1 MPATGTWRYV
11 VNSFRFAI
19 RRTVRIAFRA
29 FFVVQGRAEGGVST
43 GIYPERR
50 SRFTEWPVV
59 CEESRRSPDLCAQRS
74 DAFVPYRRFSRYV
87 RAYSMHNGRR
97 ADLRGE
103 NRDRKEIGSET
114 RKEWK
119 RKGGLRGRHVW
130 MDEHAAIYDRR
141 IADRVAFKID
151 PVFQRLANA
160 KSLRTMCVFP
170 SLGASSWRIRG
181 CLRVLCDAPKL
192 CYFQQEIC
200 RVCII
205 CWFMRAAHVTDPRR
219 LSACI
224 WVTATSYESR
234 NVNWYIND

>member
-1 MPATGTWRYV
+1 MILSFKNIFITAAKLKFRLAMYLSLKFKMSAVKCSRLWRYV

-74 DAFVPYRRFSRYV
+74 DAFVPSRRFSRYV

-114 RKEWK
+114 RKEWQWWK

-130 MDEHAAIYDRR
+130 MYEHAAIYDRR

-151 PVFQRLANA
+151 PVFQRLANEREIA
-160 KSLRTMCVFP
+160 PDHVRLPLPWRLIVDSRLFAR
-170 SLGASSWRIRG
+170 AS
-181 CLRVLCDAPKL
+181 
-192 CYFQQEIC
+192 
-200 RVCII
+200 
-205 CWFMRAAHVTDPRR
+205 RR
-219 LSACI
+219 S
-224 WVTATSYESR
+224 
-234 NVNWYIND
+234 